1 MQRLVY
7 EQGRPGQNLS
17 TIDVTLPYRYAWSCS
32 DSYRTLTGN
41 GIPNHGVLNGE
52 FATEISEQNIEA
64 TVPIAPA
71 ITEGVTAVREPGY
84 ALNGV
89 KFEPATAGTCADN
102 ATDDGQCN
110 YAMGSDAWQMVATP
124 GETSPWRFDFGVDEN
139 DAHVQPN
146 GQYHY
151 HGNPVNLV
159 ALLNP
164 DFATS
169 MTLVGWA
176 SDGFPIYSLVGHSD
190 PADGSSAIIG
200 MRSSYQLI
208 EMIPPVARR

>member
-1 MQRLVY
+1 M
-7 EQGRPGQNLS
+7 
-17 TIDVTLPYRYAWSCS
+17 
-32 DSYRTLTGN
+32 
-41 GIPNHGVLNGE
+41 
-52 FATEISEQNIEA
+52 
-64 TVPIAPA
+64 PA

-169 MTLVGWA
+169 MTRWLGQRRL
-176 SDGFPIYSLVGHSD
+176 SYLLLVGHSD

-208 EMIPPVARR
+208 EMIPVARR